1 MHLAYGRIAH
11 LDMFSISKPVL
22 ATLIRDTNSSVL
34 KNHGLNYKRK
44 NSVDTKIKRLCF
56 VFGFFFVVAYFS
68 ENVHRYDKRNLV
80 ISVKLFAVVKQMLT
94 YVKKD
99 KSS

>member
-11 LDMFSISKPVL
+11 VDMFSISKPVL
-22 ATLIRDTNSSVL
+22 ATLIRDT
-34 KNHGLNYKRK
+34 
-44 NSVDTKIKRLCF
+44 RLCF
-56 VFGFFFVVAYFS
+56 VFGVFFVVAYFS

-99 KSS
+99 KAS

>member
-44 NSVDTKIKRLCF
+44 
-56 VFGFFFVVAYFS
+56 
-68 ENVHRYDKRNLV
+68 
-80 ISVKLFAVVKQMLT
+80 KLSGH
-94 YVKKD
+94 KD
-99 KSS
+99 